1 MKYNPNVS
9 TFQSDAGHQL
19 GAFYTNL
26 VNQKQVIAQ
35 ALLES
40 LYAGD
45 QVGVTAIDAET
56 KDSAT
61 VVWLDEPCVS
71 TERLVLEVSSLNARP
86 VGDDVFKFPLGVRLK
101 SIHNSD
107 LTGVTT
113 SRQLW
118 VNGCV
123 AYTLQMDTLDKDGT
137 VQFVTLHQGGLQYHE
152 VEPAP
157 GSTLTPTKAPKTYG
171 PSDQATRPS
180 H

>member
-1 MKYNPNVS
+1 MKYNTDLS
-9 TFQSDAGHQL
+9 TFQSDAGHRL

-26 VNQKQVIAQ
+26 VNQKQVVVQ
-35 ALLES
+35 SLLES

-56 KDSAT
+56 KDSSAVT
-61 VVWLDEPCVS
+61 WLDEPCLS
-71 TERLVLEVSSLNARP
+71 TDPLVLEAPSLNAFP

-101 SIHNSD
+101 NIHNSAVV
-107 LTGVTT
+107 GVAT

-118 VNGCV
+118 LNGCV
-123 AYTLQMDTLDKDGT
+123 AYTILLDTLNKDGKAQYT
-137 VQFVTLHQGGLQYHE
+137 TFHQGALQYHE
-152 VEPAP
+152 VEPAS
-157 GSTLTPTKAPKTYG
+157 GSTLKPTKTPKTYG

>member
-1 MKYNPNVS
+1 MKYNTELS

-26 VNQKQVIAQ
+26 VNQKQVIVQ
-35 ALLES
+35 SLLET

-56 KDSAT
+56 NDSAK

-71 TERLVLEVSSLNARP
+71 TDKLVLEVDSLKARP

-101 SIHNSD
+101 SIHNSAVS
-107 LTGVTT
+107 GVAT

-118 VNGCV
+118 LNGCV
-123 AYTLQMDTLDKDGT
+123 AYTVQLDTLNKDGK
-137 VQFVTLHQGGLQYHE
+137 VQYATFHQGALQYHE
-152 VEPAP
+152 AEPAT
-157 GSTLTPTKAPKTYG
+157 GSTLKPTKAPKTYG